1 MYPPV
6 LPKRRLA
13 GVPHAQLSL
22 ADEVARFETNALPDE
37 VQRYLRAVDEY
48 RAAGY
53 PPHWRPE
60 THEGGFENAQH

>member
-1 MYPPV
+1 MST
-6 LPKRRLA
+6 LARSKRRLP

-37 VQRYLRAVDEY
+37 VLRYLRAVDEY

-53 PPHWRPE
+53 PPRFQSE
-60 THEGGFENAQH
+60 TQERGTNAQH

>member
-1 MYPPV
+1 MSAAAEPIR
-6 LPKRRLA
+6 PKRRLP
-13 GVPHAQLSL
+13 GVPHAQLAL

-37 VQRYLRAVDEY
+37 VQRYLRAVDTY

-60 THEGGFENAQH
+60 GVNEG

>member
-1 MYPPV
+1 M
-6 LPKRRLA
+6 RRLG

-22 ADEVARFETNALPDE
+22 ADEVRTFEVNALPDE

-53 PPHWRPE
+53 PPVWRPE
-60 THEGGFENAQH
+60 HDESKADNAQH